1 MISVGVTIFLVIVII
16 VSLLFALTNGLND
29 ASSVV
34 ATFLSCGA
42 ATPVQ
47 AILVAS
53 FFGLLGAILGGSA
66 VADTVSKVVVL
77 PVEASLLP
85 ILLAAILGAV
95 VWNLIT
101 WRIGL
106 PSSSTHALIG
116 GIIGAVWVSTGSD
129 HIQWG
134 FNELIGTQHKIVG
147 ITKVI
152 VALILSPLLGF
163 LAAFVLQKLTNC
175 VLRNAKFSINK
186 ILKRLQWIMA
196 ALLAYSHGANDTQ
209 KVIGIITLALS
220 AAGNATLDTAPL
232 WLKICGGL
240 VMFAGTMFG
249 GWSIMK
255 TIGRGIYTLRP
266 IHSLNS
272 QITSGGAVL
281 FATFLGAPVSTTHVV
296 VGSIT
301 GVGAA
306 DEYKMVHWSI
316 AKEIIT
322 AWLITIPMAALVAAG
337 VYKIVGLLFKIA

>member
-1 MISVGVTIFLVIVII
+1 MISVNVTIFLIIVII
-16 VSLLFALTNGLND
+16 IALFFALTNGLND

-34 ATFLSCGA
+34 ATFISCGA
-42 ATPVQ
+42 ATPGQ
-47 AILVAS
+47 AISLAS
-53 FFGLLGAILGGSA
+53 IFGLLGAILGGSA
-66 VADTVSKVVVL
+66 VADTVSKVVIL

-95 VWNLIT
+95 TWNLIT
-101 WRIGL
+101 WRLGL

-116 GIIGAVWVSTGSD
+116 GIIGAVWISTGSN

-134 FNELIGTQHKIVG
+134 VSELIGSQHRIVG
-147 ITKVI
+147 ITKV
-152 VALILSPLLGF
+152 VAALVLSPLLGF
-163 LAAFVLQKLTNC
+163 TAAFLLQKLASLA
-175 VLRNAKFSINK
+175 LRNAKFSINRIIK
-186 ILKRLQWIMA
+186 GAQWIMA
-196 ALLAYSHGANDTQ
+196 ATLAFSHGTNDTQ
-209 KVIGIITLALS
+209 KVIGIVTLAL
-220 AAGNATLDTAPL
+220 AASGNMTLSTAPL

-240 VMFAGTMFG
+240 VMFSGTLFG

-272 QITSGGAVL
+272 QLTSGGAVL
-281 FATFLGAPVSTTHVV
+281 FATLLGAPVSTTHVV
-296 VGSIT
+296 VGSIM

-322 AWLITIPMAALVAAG
+322 AWLITIPMSALVSAG
-337 VYKIVGLLFKIA
+337 VYEVVGIFFKIG